1 MAQGRLIL
9 DSGALSALAEG
20 DPRMRAW
27 VTIATKKHML
37 LGIPAPVLA
46 ETITGRATDARVY
59 RVIPANASVLDTT
72 GAIGREAGR
81 IRYRAKRTAATVDAL
96 IVATAAMY
104 HGSILLTGDPDDLLA
119 LGAQLDAGSKIQI
132 CAI

>member
-37 LGIPAPVLA
+37 LGIPAPVL
-46 ETITGRATDARVY
+46 RSPAT
-59 RVIPANASVLDTT
+59 LDPPS
-72 GAIGREAGR
+72 R
-81 IRYRAKRTAATVDAL
+81 
-96 IVATAAMY
+96 
-104 HGSILLTGDPDDLLA
+104 
-119 LGAQLDAGSKIQI
+119 
-132 CAI
+132 